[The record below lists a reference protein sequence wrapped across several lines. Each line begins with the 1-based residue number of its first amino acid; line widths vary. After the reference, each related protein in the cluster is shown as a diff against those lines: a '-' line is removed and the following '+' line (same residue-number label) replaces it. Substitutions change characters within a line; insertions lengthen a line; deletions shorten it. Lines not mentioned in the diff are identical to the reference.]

1 MKWNGINRTHVFVVV
16 LILDLF
22 WGVANVNLELLNGSA
37 RELTSLQHVSDL
49 CIVKQCFLRKRD
61 VQDESFSCNYITF
74 IYIFMCMYVHIHMV
88 HVYFYLCIY
97 L

>member
-1 MKWNGINRTHVFVVV
+1 MESTEPTFVVVV

-49 CIVKQCFLRKRD
+49 CIVKQCFLRKIR
-61 VQDESFSCNYITF
+61 SWGCSG
-74 IYIFMCMYVHIHMV
+74 
-88 HVYFYLCIY
+88 
-97 L
+97 